1 MTWNDFPLPTGRIS
15 SAMSLCLHP
24 PPACDIS
31 HPAPA
36 SGRRVLIRAY
46 RAACR
51 LAESPRRDRQ
61 SLRRP
66 CLPGA
71 LARCH
76 SPASTRASTRRLAGR
91 SLEAAGRQRARRGR
105 ERRRRPAGARLP
117 WGHRRAAACRR
128 PSHALCWG
136 HCAAGRRRCPRPVP
150 RRFQKRL
157 NRESISVLD
166 EPPSPLNVFLRF
178 SLF

>member
-1 MTWNDFPLPTGRIS
+1 MIFR
-15 SAMSLCLHP
+15 CR
-24 PPACDIS
+24 PA
-31 HPAPA
+31 
-36 SGRRVLIRAY
+36 AY
-46 RAACR
+46 RV
-51 LAESPRRDRQ
+51 
-61 SLRRP
+61 
-66 CLPGA
+66 
-71 LARCH
+71 RCH
-76 SPASTRASTRRLAGR
+76 SAFIRRPPVISATRRRRAAAASSSVLTELPADSQKARDETVSHCAASTRASTRRLAGR

-105 ERRRRPAGARLP
+105 ERRRRPAGAQLP

-166 EPPSPLNVFLRF
+166 EPPSPPNAFLRF